1 MIALAA
7 FTRRGAALGKTL
19 ADALGGQ
26 LYTSAR
32 LSSELGLPAVEDL
45 TAWTGARFADSEA
58 IIFLSA
64 TGIAVRAIAPHVRDK
79 FTDPAVVSVDEAGRF
94 AVPLLS
100 GHVGGANGLAKRIAA
115 LTGGQAV
122 VSTATDVNG
131 RFAVDVWAKAQNLVL
146 VERAAAKAVS
156 AAILEGRPVGFR
168 SRYPVSGPLPEGL
181 TGGAAAIGI
190 LVDDTAGENPYETTL
205 HLVPRAVTLGLGCR
219 RGTTREALEA
229 QITQVLAAHQLP
241 WAAVTALAS
250 IDLKSDEPG
259 LLALAEA
266 YHLETHFYPAAALA
280 AEPGDFPASELVSRV
295 TGVDNVCQRAAQR
308 AGGRVFLPKTAGG
321 GVTVAAAMG
330 DVHLTFPSEGR
341 A

>member
-1 MIALAA
+1 M
-7 FTRRGAALGKTL
+7 
-19 ADALGGQ
+19 GGQ

-58 IIFLSA
+58 IVFLSA

-100 GHVGGANGLAKRIAA
+100 GHVGGANTLAQRIAA

-156 AAILEGRPVGFR
+156 AAILEGTPVGFR

-229 QITQVLAAHQLP
+229 KISQVLAAHQLP

-266 YHLETHFYPAAALA
+266 YHLQTHFYPAAELA

>member
-1 MIALAA
+1 MIALVA
-7 FTRRGAALGKTL
+7 FTRRGAALGQDL
-19 ADALGGQ
+19 AAALGGQ

-32 LSSELGLPAVEDL
+32 LSSELDLPPVENL
-45 TAWTGARFADSEA
+45 GAWAGARFADCEA
-58 IIFLSA
+58 IIFISA
-64 TGIAVRAIAPHVRDK
+64 AGIAVRAIAPHVRDK

-100 GHVGGANGLAKRIAA
+100 GHVGGANALAKRIAA

-122 VSTATDVNG
+122 LSTATDVNG
-131 RFAVDVWAKAQNLVL
+131 RFAVDVWAQLQNLVL

-156 AAILEGRPVGFR
+156 AAILEGTPVGFR
-168 SRYPVSGPLPEGL
+168 SRYPVAGPLPEGL
-181 TGGAAAIGI
+181 TGGAAEIGI
-190 LVDDTAGENPYETTL
+190 LVDDTAGEKPYETTL
-205 HLVPRAVTLGLGCR
+205 HLIPRAVTLGLGCR
-219 RGTTREALEA
+219 RGTSREALEA
-229 QITQVLAAHQLP
+229 NISEVLEAHHLP
-241 WAAVTALAS
+241 WTAVTALAS

-266 YHLETHFYPAAALA
+266 HHLQTHFYPAAELA
-280 AEPGDFPASELVSRV
+280 QEPGDFPASDLVRRV

-330 DVHLTFPSEGR
+330 DVHLTFPSEG
-341 A
+341 